1 MASLIERI
9 VAHVLKIG
17 PKSNTTDLGLIFD
30 NGNGSPPG
38 FKVEASTNILK
49 FSSGGNPYQAFPSD
63 PVVESVTGT
72 KAMGAGDNKKILL
85 CDCTSALVTLDLP
98 DPAVVGSGYSFVAI
112 DKEMNASL
120 SNYIRLQ
127 RNGSELIGN
136 VAADFFIYEAA
147 GFVEVVTD
155 GTDWF
160 ILRRGNC

>member
-72 KAMGAGDNKKILL
+72 KAMAAADNKKILL
-85 CDCTSALVTLDLP
+85 CDTTSALVTIQLP
-98 DPAVVGSGYSFVAI
+98 APGTVGSGYSFVAI
-112 DKEMNASL
+112 DKEMNITTAR
-120 SNYIRLQ
+120 YIRLQ
-127 RNGSELIGN
+127 RNGSEKIGG
-136 VAADFFIYEAA
+136 VTADFYLYEAG
-147 GFVEVVTD
+147 GFVELVTN

>member
-17 PKSNTTDLGLIFD
+17 PKANTTDIGLIFD
-30 NGNGSPPG
+30 NGNGTPPG

-49 FSSGGNPYQAFPSD
+49 YSSGGNPYQTFPSD

-72 KAMGAGDNKKILL
+72 KAMGTGDNKKILL
-85 CDCTSALVTLDLP
+85 CDTTSALVTIQLP
-98 DPAVVGSGYSFVAI
+98 APASAGSGYSFQAL
-112 DKEMNASL
+112 DKEMNITTAR
-120 SNYIRLQ
+120 YIRLQ
-127 RNGSELIGN
+127 RNGSEKIGG
-136 VAADFFIYEAA
+136 VAADFYLYEAG
-147 GFVEVVTD
+147 GFVELVTN